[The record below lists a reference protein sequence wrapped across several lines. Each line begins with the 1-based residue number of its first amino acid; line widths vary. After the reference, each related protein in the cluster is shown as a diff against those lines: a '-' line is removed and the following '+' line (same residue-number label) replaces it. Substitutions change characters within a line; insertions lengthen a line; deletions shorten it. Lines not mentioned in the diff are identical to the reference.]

1 MKAAIYSKN
10 GGPEVFSYTEVEN
23 PVPKPNEVLIKVE
36 AISIEGGDL
45 SNRQLVNP
53 PTPNHIVGYAAA
65 GEIIEMGAEVTGF
78 NKGQKVITF
87 SWAGSHAELRA
98 VDAAT
103 TYAIPEGMDI
113 QLAVAAFIGVGT
125 AALAIQLSD
134 VNPGDRVL
142 VSGATGGVGSAVV
155 QILADEGIKV
165 FASGRNADTLES
177 LKEFGVS
184 ETILSGEESIHNQVR
199 TISNAGV
206 EVFIDTVGMDVLI
219 DGIKAV
225 KDGGKVILIAGRAGA
240 SNFIDPIYILAH
252 RITLIGCLLGA
263 VMREPHVREL
273 LEQSLALVAT
283 GKVKVPIHKVF
294 KLADV
299 AKAHEEA
306 ERVGK
311 LGRIIMV
318 P

>member
-1 MKAAIYSKN
+1 
-10 GGPEVFSYTEVEN
+10 
-23 PVPKPNEVLIKVE
+23 
-36 AISIEGGDL
+36 
-45 SNRQLVNP
+45 
-53 PTPNHIVGYAAA
+53 
-65 GEIIEMGAEVTGF
+65 VTGF

-206 EVFIDTVGMDVLI
+206 DVFIDTVGMDVLI

-263 VMREPHVREL
+263 VMREPHVRDL

>member
-1 MKAAIYSKN
+1 MC
-10 GGPEVFSYTEVEN
+10 
-23 PVPKPNEVLIKVE
+23 L
-36 AISIEGGDL
+36 EGD
-45 SNRQLVNP
+45 S
-53 PTPNHIVGYAAA
+53 
-65 GEIIEMGAEVTGF
+65 
-78 NKGQKVITF
+78 
-87 SWAGSHAELRA
+87 
-98 VDAAT
+98 
-103 TYAIPEGMDI
+103 
-113 QLAVAAFIGVGT
+113 
-125 AALAIQLSD
+125 
-134 VNPGDRVL
+134 VL

-155 QILADEGIKV
+155 QILADKGIKV

-206 EVFIDTVGMDVLI
+206 DVFIDTVGMDVLI

-263 VMREPHVREL
+263 VMREPHVRDL
-273 LEQSLALVAT
+273 LEQSLALVAR
-283 GKVKVPIHKVF
+283 GKVKVPIHKFF

-299 AKAHEEA
+299 ARAHEEA